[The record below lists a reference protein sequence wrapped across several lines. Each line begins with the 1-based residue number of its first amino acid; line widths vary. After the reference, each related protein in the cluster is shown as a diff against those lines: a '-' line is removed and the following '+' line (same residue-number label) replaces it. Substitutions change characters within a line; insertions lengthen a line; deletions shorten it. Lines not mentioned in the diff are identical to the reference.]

1 MMAFNKIVSKQLTTE
16 RKVMSLPNSVEGR
29 KADIKTEANPM
40 ITGLSGFLMQSGGV
54 QGLMNKFTQAGLGNV
69 FSSWVGSGPRQ
80 PVTGDQIQQILGS
93 EQIKGLAA
101 KLGVDPAQ
109 ASQLV
114 AEHLPKIIDH
124 LTPAAKIEPSINLQ
138 AGPAS
143 PAPSL
148 LHNLTPQPLRTPEPA
163 RSLF

>member
-1 MMAFNKIVSKQLTTE
+1 
-16 RKVMSLPNSVEGR
+16 MSLPNSVTGG
-29 KADIKTEANPM
+29 KADLKTEANPM
-40 ITGLSGFLMQSGGV
+40 ITALSSFLMQSGGV

-93 EQIKGLAA
+93 ERIKGLAA

-114 AEHLPKIIDH
+114 AEHLPKIVDH
-124 LTPAAKIEPSINLQ
+124 LTPAGKIDPSMNLQ
-138 AGPAS
+138 QGLAS
-143 PAPSL
+143 LAPSFL
-148 LHNLTPQPLRTPEPA
+148 QKLTRQPIGRV
-163 RSLF
+163 

>member
-1 MMAFNKIVSKQLTTE
+1 
-16 RKVMSLPNSVEGR
+16 
-29 KADIKTEANPM
+29 
-40 ITGLSGFLMQSGGV
+40 
-54 QGLMNKFTQAGLGNV
+54 MNRFTQAGLGNV

-101 KLGVDPAQ
+101 KLGVDPVQ

-124 LTPAAKIEPSINLQ
+124 LTPAGKIDPSINVQHGLD
-138 AGPAS
+138 S
-143 PAPSL
+143 LAPSFL
-148 LHNLTPQPLRTPEPA
+148 QKLTPQPIK
-163 RSLF
+163 SV